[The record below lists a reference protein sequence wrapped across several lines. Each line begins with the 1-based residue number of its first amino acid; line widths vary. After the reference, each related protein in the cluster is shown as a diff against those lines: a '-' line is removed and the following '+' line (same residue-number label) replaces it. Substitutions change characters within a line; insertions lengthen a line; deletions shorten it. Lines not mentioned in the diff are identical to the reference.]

1 MPYELVNFYWEV
13 IDGDAFIANTTDLE
27 TTLSM
32 VSGPVTL
39 IANFDACQLIESD
52 LIIGPTEVEE
62 GQISQYS
69 FFSGQQNELEWEVT
83 GGEILWTSGFD
94 NTVAIIWDMGVGE
107 GEIIVGA
114 ANDVGEV
121 TCFTTTI
128 IINESTSTGTR
139 LDSGDEALIFVFPNP
154 VYGNNLK
161 IHSSTHLDNC
171 KIFDQLG
178 REVKNFN
185 FNTIDG
191 YHTVDLEG
199 LSSGVYLMVLSS
211 EFGVLTETIK
221 KL

>member
-1 MPYELVNFYWEV
+1 
-13 IDGDAFIANTTDLE
+13 
-27 TTLSM
+27 M

-39 IANFDACQLIESD
+39 IANFDACQLVESD

-114 ANDVGEV
+114 ANEFGEV

-128 IINESTSTGTR
+128 IISESTSTNTG
-139 LDSGDEALIFVFPNP
+139 LNSGDGVSLVVFPNP
-154 VYGNNLK
+154 LYGSDLK
-161 IHSSTHLDNC
+161 IHSTTHLDNC
-171 KIFDQLG
+171 RIVDQLG
-178 REVKNFN
+178 RQVKDFN
-185 FNTIDG
+185 LENIDG
-191 YHTVDLEG
+191 YHTISLEG
-199 LSSGVYLMVLSS
+199 LSPGVYLMVLSS
-211 EFGVLTETIK
+211 DSGVLTETIK